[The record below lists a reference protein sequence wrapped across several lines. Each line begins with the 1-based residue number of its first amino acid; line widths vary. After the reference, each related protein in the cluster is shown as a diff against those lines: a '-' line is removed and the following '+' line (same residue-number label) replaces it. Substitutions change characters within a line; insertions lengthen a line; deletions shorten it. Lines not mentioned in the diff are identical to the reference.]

1 MSALKNRMAA
11 RSIISRAGT
20 RSRKLIGSSGST
32 GGAERPLKP
41 AVSSPAKTA
50 AHSSP
55 SMSPECGLPC
65 TQVARQPFVK
75 DTARVK
81 AEEHPRARSTILPL
95 KLQKRTPP
103 NARLRHSG
111 NPLVWHSMR
120 TEELYPPRKL
130 WAMSQ
135 SQLILSISRASH
147 VTTQP
152 QFHGLHATMADVKI
166 SSHGTWHHGSG
177 FRTNRTIPDSRSH
190 LIPLSFRPHLICSLA
205 RLIKAFLPLP
215 NPNAFVTKPT

>member
-1 MSALKNRMAA
+1 MAV
-11 RSIISRAGT
+11 RSTTSRAGM
-20 RSRKLIGSSGST
+20 RSQKPIGSSGST

-50 AHSSP
+50 AHSLP
-55 SMSPECGLPC
+55 SISLECELPC
-65 TQVARQPFVK
+65 TQVARLPFVK
-75 DTARVK
+75 VTARVK
-81 AEEHPRARSTILPL
+81 VEGHPRVRSTISPL

-120 TEELYPPRKL
+120 TEELYTPRKL

-152 QFHGLHATMADVKI
+152 QFHGLHATMVVAKI

-177 FRTNRTIPDSRSH
+177 FKTNRTIPDSRSQ
-190 LIPLSFRPHLICSLA
+190 LIPLSSRPHLICSLA

-215 NPNAFVTKPT
+215 NPNGFVTKPI